1 MGYEVF
7 LAIHVVAAVIWV
19 GGGVSMQVLAILAQR
34 ANDGPRMAT
43 FAKDAEWIG
52 TRLYLPASL
61 ALLGAGIALV
71 LIGQWGF
78 GTLWVALGIAGYAA
92 SIVIGAG
99 FTGPA
104 AKKLAP
110 LLEERGPDDPEVRK
124 TMQRIFTI
132 SRIETVILV
141 LVVVDMTMKPGSGG

>member
-1 MGYEVF
+1 
-7 LAIHVVAAVIWV
+7 
-19 GGGVSMQVLAILAQR
+19 MQILAILAER
-34 ANDGPRMAT
+34 SKDGPRMAT

-52 TRLYLPASL
+52 THVFLPASL
-61 ALLGAGIALV
+61 VLLGAGVALV

-78 GTLWVALGIAGYAA
+78 DTLWVVLGIAGFA
-92 SIVIGAG
+92 SSVVIGAA

-110 LLEERGPDDPEVRK
+110 LLEERGPDDPEVQSR
-124 TMQRIFTI
+124 MQKIFLI
-132 SRIETVILV
+132 SRIETVILL

>member
-1 MGYEVF
+1 MGYELF
-7 LAIHVVAAVIWV
+7 LAVHVVCAVVWV
-19 GGGVSMQVLAILAQR
+19 GGGVSMQVLAVLAER

-52 TRLYLPASL
+52 THIYLPASL
-61 ALLGAGIALV
+61 LLLGAGIALV

-78 GTLWVALGIAGYAA
+78 GTLWVALGIAGFA
-92 SIVIGAG
+92 SSVVIGAA

-110 LLEERGPDDPEVRK
+110 LLEERGPNDPEVRRR
-124 TMQRIFTI
+124 MQKIFTI
-132 SRIETVILV
+132 SRVETVILL